1 VQNADAAAGT
11 QKVNM
16 MWVDVD
22 GCISTA
28 QYCKYFITS
37 VNKGIT
43 VSVRNAVQTAAKG
56 TFKGGTYV
64 GTLANGG
71 VGLAPYH
78 DFASKVPAALQSELA
93 QIKADIISGKIKPAT
108 KSPA

>member
-1 VQNADAAAGT
+1 
-11 QKVNM
+11 
-16 MWVDVD
+16 
-22 GCISTA
+22 
-28 QYCKYFITS
+28 
-37 VNKGIT
+37 
-43 VSVRNAVQTAAKG
+43 VQTAANG

-78 DFASKVPAALQSELA
+78 DFASKVPASLQSELA